1 MTAADRVVTL
11 YDAFSAVP
19 GGGSVAGVVGA
30 ASGFST
36 QRMQQVAAEVG
47 APATCFVTGVGSG
60 VDSGMVDVRF
70 FSTLTEYPT
79 CGHGTIAVF
88 TWLVEEGL
96 LEVGP
101 ETVSWTLRTPGGT
114 AAVDVVAL
122 PDGRPEVM
130 LALEP
135 TVAGPCTVSA
145 AEVAPLLGIDV
156 GAIIQPLA
164 LEAASADFSHL
175 VVRVDSL
182 AAIEE
187 VAPDHAAVADLCRRI
202 GADTLAVFTTETLDP
217 GVTIRCR
224 DFCPAVGTPEAAATG
239 TTNRALACHLVRHG
253 LVDLGADDPVVVA
266 AQGVEMGRPSV
277 IRTEVTM
284 VDGLPT
290 RLRVGGVATRAS
302 GSTGVMGSRRV
313 DHYGHPH

>member
-11 YDAFSAVP
+11 YDAFSEVP

-36 QRMQQVAAEVG
+36 QRMQQIAAEVG

-60 VDSGMVDVRF
+60 MVDVRF
-70 FSTLTEYPT
+70 FSTLTEYPM

-96 LEVGP
+96 LELGP
-101 ETVSWTLRTPGGT
+101 QTVSWTLRTPGGT
-114 AAVDVVAL
+114 ATVDLVAR
-122 PDGRPEVM
+122 PDGRTEVM

-135 TVAGPCTVSA
+135 TVAEPCTVSA
-145 AEVAPLLGIDV
+145 AEVAPLLGIGV
-156 GAIIQPLA
+156 GAILEPLA
-164 LEAASADFSHL
+164 IEAASADFTHL

-182 AAIEE
+182 ATIGE

-202 GADTLAVFTTETLDP
+202 GADTLAVFATETRDP
-217 GVTIRCR
+217 EVTIRCR
-224 DFCPAVGTPEAAATG
+224 DLCPAVGTPEAAATG

-253 LVDLGADDPVVVA
+253 LIDFGVDGTVVTA
-266 AQGVEMGRPSV
+266 AQGVEMGRPRV

-284 VDGLPT
+284 VDGLPSG
-290 RLRVGGVATRAS
+290 LRVGGVATRTS
-302 GSTGVMGSRRV
+302 ESTTRLW
-313 DHYGHPH
+313 

>member
-11 YDAFSAVP
+11 YDAFSEVP

-36 QRMQQVAAEVG
+36 QRMQQIAAEVG

-60 VDSGMVDVRF
+60 MVDVRF
-70 FSTLTEYPT
+70 FSTLTEYPM

-96 LEVGP
+96 LELGP
-101 ETVSWTLRTPGGT
+101 QTVSWTLRTPGVT
-114 AAVDVVAL
+114 ATVDLVAR
-122 PDGRPEVM
+122 PDGRTEVM

-135 TVAGPCTVSA
+135 TVAEPCTVSA
-145 AEVAPLLGIDV
+145 AEVAPLLGIGV
-156 GAIIQPLA
+156 GAILEPLA
-164 LEAASADFSHL
+164 IEAASADFTHL

-182 AAIEE
+182 ATIGE

-202 GADTLAVFTTETLDP
+202 GADTLAVFTTETRDP
-217 GVTIRCR
+217 EVTIRCR
-224 DFCPAVGTPEAAATG
+224 DLCPAVGTPEAAATG

-253 LVDLGADDPVVVA
+253 LIDFGVDGTVVTA

-290 RLRVGGVATRAS
+290 GLRVGGVATRTS
-302 GSTGVMGSRRV
+302 ESTTRLW
-313 DHYGHPH
+313 

>member
-11 YDAFSAVP
+11 YDAFSEVP

-30 ASGFST
+30 ASGLST
-36 QRMQQVAAEVG
+36 QRMQQIAAEVG
-47 APATCFVTGVGSG
+47 APATCFVTGMDPG
-60 VDSGMVDVRF
+60 VDSRMVDVRF
-70 FSTLTEYPT
+70 FSTLTEYPM

-96 LEVGP
+96 LELGP
-101 ETVSWTLRTPGGT
+101 KTVSWTLRTPGGT

-135 TVAGPCTVSA
+135 TVDGPCTVSA
-145 AEVAPLLGIDV
+145 AEVAPLLGIGV

-164 LEAASADFSHL
+164 LEAASSDFTHL

-187 VAPDHAAVADLCRRI
+187 VVPDHAAVADLCRRI

-239 TTNRALACHLVRHG
+239 TTNRALACHLVRCG
-253 LVDLGADDPVVVA
+253 LVDFGTDDQVVVA

-284 VDGLPT
+284 VNGLPT
-290 RLRVGGVATRAS
+290 SLRVGGVATRS
-302 GSTGVMGSRRV
+302 SESTRVMGSRR
-313 DHYGHPH
+313 